1 MQRLPYYDPHENTGV
16 EQEKKL
22 RIPCVLMRGGSSK
35 GLFFFAKDLPAD
47 PVARNRML
55 LAAMGSPDARQ
66 IDGMGGG
73 NDHSSKVVIVAP
85 SSQPD
90 ADVEYLFAQV
100 SVARDLVDILPN
112 SGNMLAGVAPFAI
125 ESGLVKASSPTT
137 RVRILNTNSQKVVEA
152 TVQTPGGKVSYSGK
166 FQLDGVP
173 GKSAPITLHFFD
185 PTGTKTG
192 KLLPTGQPQDLI
204 DGLAVTCIDFAIPIV
219 FVKAASLGKTGH
231 ESKQELD
238 NDPLFLRRL
247 ETLRTAAARLMG
259 LADAPGLGIPKIAII
274 ASPAQGGTIA
284 SRYFVPSN
292 CHPAF
297 AATGAMALAAA
308 CHTPDTIAEEVAELD
323 QNRPD
328 RIQIEHPGGS
338 MHCHIVAAA
347 DPWTGVP
354 KLIGAALQT
363 SARPLLIG
371 EVFIAD
377 HNLRAAEQRL
387 PTE

>member
-1 MQRLPYYDPHENTGV
+1 M
-16 EQEKKL
+16 

-47 PVARNRML
+47 PAARDRML

-125 ESGLVKASSPTT
+125 ESGLVKAGSPVT

-152 TVQTPGGKVSYSGK
+152 TVQTPGAKVSYSGN
-166 FQLDGVP
+166 FELDGVP

-192 KLLPTGQPQDLI
+192 RLLPTGSAQDLI
-204 DGLAVTCIDFAIPIV
+204 DGLPVTCIDFAIPMV
-219 FVKAASLGKTGH
+219 FVKAISLGKTGY

-238 NDPLFLRRL
+238 SDPAFLLRL
-247 ETLRTAAARLMG
+247 EAIRAAAARRMG
-259 LADAPGLGIPKIAII
+259 LSDTPGLGIPKIAII
-274 ASPAQGGTIA
+274 APPRQGGTIT
-284 SRYFVPSN
+284 SRYFLPSN

-308 CHTPDTIAEEVAELD
+308 CHTPDTIAEELAELD

-363 SARPLLIG
+363 SARPLLVG
-371 EVFIAD
+371 EVFVAD
-377 HNLRAAEQRL
+377 HCQQAVEIRPPIQ
-387 PTE
+387 

>member
-1 MQRLPYYDPHENTGV
+1 MQ
-16 EQEKKL
+16 
-22 RIPCVLMRGGSSK
+22 IPCVLMRGGSSK

-47 PVARNRML
+47 PAARDRML

-73 NDHSSKVVIVAP
+73 NDHSSKVVIVGP

-125 ESGLVKASSPTT
+125 EYGLVKASSPVTK
-137 RVRILNTNSQKVVEA
+137 VRILNTNSQKVVEA
-152 TVQTPGGKVSYSGK
+152 TVQTPGGQVSYSGS
-166 FQLDGVP
+166 FELDGVP
-173 GKSAPITLHFFD
+173 GKCAPVALQFFD

-192 KLLPTGQPQDLI
+192 RLLPTGSARDLI
-204 DGLAVTCIDFAIPIV
+204 LGMPVTCIDFAIPIV
-219 FVKAASLGKTGH
+219 FIKAESLGKTGY
-231 ESKQELD
+231 ENKQELD
-238 NDPLFLRRL
+238 GDLAFLQRL
-247 ETLRTAAARLMG
+247 EEVRAAAARLMG
-259 LADAPGLGIPKIAII
+259 LSDAPELGIPKIAII
-274 ASPAQGGTIA
+274 AAPREGGTIA

-292 CHPAF
+292 CHPVF

-308 CHTPDTIAEEVAELD
+308 CHTPDTIAEEVAVLD
-323 QNRPD
+323 QNASH
-328 RIQIEHPGGS
+328 RIVIEHPGGKMS
-338 MHCHIVAAA
+338 CNIVSAA

-354 KLIGAALQT
+354 KLVGAALLS
-363 SARPLLIG
+363 SARPLLAG

-377 HNLRAAEQRL
+377 HCLKES
-387 PTE
+387 TENPAFIA